1 MMFDSLPGHTLHVE
15 TVQTDVAAQP
25 QAQGLARLLGLP
37 LAPGLIAL
45 QGMNIDCYT
54 QFVQQKTSHIEAI
67 MGQQNATHRWLV
79 MASRTTESLILL
91 SYLCFEAQ
99 KLTYVRQHLLSAF
112 TRLPWYFTYKQAQDI
127 YQLHAKLFGQ
137 PLDVSA
143 RRAVF
148 SSPRYETN
156 QEVLVLRF
164 AASAK
169 VKGMY
174 HLLLEQGYE
183 RDVQAER

>member
-1 MMFDSLPGHTLHVE
+1 
-15 TVQTDVAAQP
+15 
-25 QAQGLARLLGLP
+25 
-37 LAPGLIAL
+37 
-45 QGMNIDCYT
+45 
-54 QFVQQKTSHIEAI
+54 
-67 MGQQNATHRWLV
+67 
-79 MASRTTESLILL
+79 
-91 SYLCFEAQ
+91 
-99 KLTYVRQHLLSAF
+99 LTYVRQHLLSAF

-143 RRAVF
+143 RRVVF

-156 QEVLVLRF
+156 HEVLVLRF
-164 AASAK
+164 LASAK

-183 RDVQAER
+183 WDVQAKR